1 MSFLVLE
8 VEYWKYRPILVQIV
22 MSCVE
27 SDFFVIA
34 PFFQIEIVNF
44 QTINLSEK
52 NNFKMKILSDG
63 KFMVQ

>member
-1 MSFLVLE
+1 MSF
-8 VEYWKYRPILVQIV
+8 
-22 MSCVE
+22 VE